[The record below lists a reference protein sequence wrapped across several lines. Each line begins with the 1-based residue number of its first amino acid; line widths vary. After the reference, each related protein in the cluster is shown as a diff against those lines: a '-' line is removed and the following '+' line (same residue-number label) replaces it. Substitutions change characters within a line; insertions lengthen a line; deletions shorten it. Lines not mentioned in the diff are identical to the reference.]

1 MYLINK
7 STQYTIIAE
16 FALFCKELYK
26 QTRIRI
32 VYSVQ
37 NLFEWISLAIS
48 DSCVDE
54 ILRHL
59 KQLVPSTGG

>member
-54 ILRHL
+54 ILRH
-59 KQLVPSTGG
+59 